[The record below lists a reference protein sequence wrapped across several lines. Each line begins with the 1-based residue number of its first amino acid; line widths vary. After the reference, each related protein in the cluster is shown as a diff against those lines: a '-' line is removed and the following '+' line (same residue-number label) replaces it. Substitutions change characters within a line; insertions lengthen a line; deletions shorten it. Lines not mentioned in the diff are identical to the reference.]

1 MRTMVIRR
9 SPKLVVLIAKTI
21 GVCMVIIA
29 VGMVAAVLSGSD
41 GFKELAS
48 ALAALAAILAALVV
62 DPRGSE

>member
-1 MRTMVIRR
+1 
-9 SPKLVVLIAKTI
+9 
-21 GVCMVIIA
+21 MVIIA